1 MSEQY
6 LGQWY
11 NHNTYTPKN
20 GVLHLH
26 THHRLINS
34 IPSMV
39 MIFGPHPNYVLKA
52 YFCSVIKPV
61 TRTKLVF
68 YWIIVETEEE
78 FVSATFIF
86 MKREKWSQTIKWY
99 MILLYMLLFILLN
112 TLVYEMICYCLSFP
126 PATPFC
132 TLINMSKWWHDLN
145 WKGYKTSKWP
155 SAHPVNAYVCFQFRL
170 FIHWACFKRDILNT
184 SYCR

>member
-26 THHRLINS
+26 THHHLINS

-52 YFCSVIKPV
+52 YFCSVIKSV

-126 PATPFC
+126 PATSFC
-132 TLINMSKWWHDLN
+132 TFIKQNQ
-145 WKGYKTSKWP
+145 
-155 SAHPVNAYVCFQFRL
+155 YVQVVTRP
-170 FIHWACFKRDILNT
+170 
-184 SYCR
+184 